1 MSSRATAEAAPEP
14 LIQNVPAESSA
25 AAPRQTRPQH
35 IDDEATDIECDPRPF
50 APEPDDIFSTSDTRT
65 RPTYRPGNQ
74 CFINASLTALFACD
88 PVRRLL
94 QHVHTTKSTA
104 PPSARW
110 RAYNKK
116 FKLIAR
122 HPRTTP
128 FRSGPGGH
136 AGGRPGTDLP
146 RGRQRGAVWTALRAV
161 AAVATRLPRRS
172 GGCA

>member
-25 AAPRQTRPQH
+25 ALPRQTRPQH
-35 IDDEATDIECDPRPF
+35 IDDEATDIECDPPPL

-65 RPTYRPGNQ
+65 RPTYRPEKQ
-74 CFINASLTALFACD
+74 CFINASLTALFACG

-94 QHVHTTKSTA
+94 QDVHRTKSTA

-116 FKLIAR
+116 LKLIAS

-128 FRSGPGGH
+128 FDEDKEATLEEDLALTFLEAIKEAPS
-136 AGGRPGTDLP
+136 GRPCMPELL
-146 RGRQRGAVWTALRAV
+146 W
-161 AAVATRLPRRS
+161 
-172 GGCA
+172 

>member
-1 MSSRATAEAAPEP
+1 MLPRDGPATRVHGKRSHTESEQPHEEGMARKVAAASTPASAPQEKHQRPQRSTGSGMTMSSRATAEAAPEP

-74 CFINASLTALFACD
+74 CFVNASLTALFACG

-94 QHVHTTKSTA
+94 QHVHRTKSTA

-110 RAYNKK
+110 RAYN
-116 FKLIAR
+116 
-122 HPRTTP
+122 
-128 FRSGPGGH
+128 
-136 AGGRPGTDLP
+136 
-146 RGRQRGAVWTALRAV
+146 
-161 AAVATRLPRRS
+161 
-172 GGCA
+172 

>member
-1 MSSRATAEAAPEP
+1 MSSRTTHEAAPEP
-14 LIQNVPAESSA
+14 LIRNVSAESSA
-25 AAPRQTRPQH
+25 TAPRQTRPQD
-35 IDDEATDIECDPRPF
+35 IDDDATDIECDIRPF

-74 CFINASLTALFACD
+74 CFINASLTALFACG

-94 QHVHTTKSTA
+94 QDVHRTKSTA

-116 FKLIAR
+116 LKLIAR
-122 HPRTTP
+122 HPRTTS
-128 FRSGPGGH
+128 FERH
-136 AGGRPGTDLP
+136 TGGRPGTDLP
-146 RGRQRGAVWTALRAV
+146 RGHQRSAVWTAIRAV
-161 AAVATRLPRRS
+161 AAVAPRLPRRS